1 MPGVLKEFNYVMNA
15 ANSMICPK
23 GDFTADRI
31 PDLSGRIAI
40 VTGGNT
46 GIGKETIKVLLQ
58 RNVKVYLGARSK

>member
-23 GDFTADRI
+23 GDFTADQI

-40 VTGGNT
+40 VTGMSPT
-46 GIGKETIKVLLQ
+46 HYRFVLRRHSL
-58 RNVKVYLGARSK
+58 